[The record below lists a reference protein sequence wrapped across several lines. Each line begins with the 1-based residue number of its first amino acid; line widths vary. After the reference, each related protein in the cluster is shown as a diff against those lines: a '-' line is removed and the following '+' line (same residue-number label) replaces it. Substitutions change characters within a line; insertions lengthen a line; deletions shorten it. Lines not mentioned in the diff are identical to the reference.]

1 MSYAIIRNRKLTRAK
16 SIGAYIH
23 DERKAKN
30 HSNKNIDTTKTHKN
44 YYLKQNEFSYVKEFD
59 RLRKETNLQG
69 QIRTN
74 SNILCE
80 MIFTSDGQFFESIGY
95 EEARRYFRE
104 SYNFICNYKNL
115 GAENIISA
123 VVHLDEDTPH
133 MHLLFAPV
141 IHTKDKEG
149 NSIKKLSCRDF
160 WKGQNS
166 YRDLQNKF
174 FEHISSK
181 GFKLERGKAVEET
194 SRENYTVAEYKQITN
209 FEKGKEL
216 LKNIKLELPPTPD
229 LKDFKKVMLNRDE
242 KIQNEIIKPKED
254 LIQELHKDNVSLKK
268 ELSKQVHLVEIATKF
283 DDERDTLLAEKRE
296 LQTKYENATTDFNY
310 EKRSLEHRYESKL
323 HKLEKQVK
331 YLEKMIDKFKVTI
344 KKFIQWVCKKFSAPS
359 EDDLIRNFE
368 RETYTNLNIDK
379 QLDYN
384 QFEKQEKSKGLE
396 L

>member
-1 MSYAIIRNRKLTRAK
+1 MSYAIIRNRKLTRQK

-30 HSNKNIDTTKTHKN
+30 HSNKNIDISKTHEN
-44 YYLKQNEFSYVKEFD
+44 YYLKKNELSYIKEFD
-59 RLRKETNLQG
+59 KLKKETNLQG
-69 QIRTN
+69 QIRSN

-80 MIFTSDGQFFESIGY
+80 MIFTSDGRFFEGIGC
-95 EEARRYFRE
+95 EETKRYFQE
-104 SYNFICNYKNL
+104 SYNFICNYKSL

-149 NSIKKLSCRDF
+149 NSINKLSCRDF

-181 GFKLERGKAVEET
+181 GFNLERGKAIEET
-194 SRENYTVAEYKQITN
+194 NRKHYEIAEYKQLTN
-209 FEKGKEL
+209 FENSKKV
-216 LKNIKLELPPTPD
+216 LKNIKLELPLTPD
-229 LKDFKKVMLNRDE
+229 LKNFKKVMLNRDE
-242 KIQNEIIKPKED
+242 KIQNEIIKPKDE

-268 ELSKQVHLVEIATKF
+268 ELSKQVHLVEAATKF
-283 DDERDTLLAEKRE
+283 DAEKDTLLTENRN
-296 LQTKYENATTDFNY
+296 LQSKCEDLTDNFNY
-310 EKRSLEHRYESKL
+310 EKRTLKNEYESKIR
-323 HKLEKQVK
+323 KLEKKVK

-344 KKFIQWVCKKFSAPS
+344 KKFIRWVCKKFSVPS
-359 EDDLIRNFE
+359 EDNLIRSFE

-379 QLDYN
+379 QLDYT
-384 QFEKQEKSKGLE
+384 QFKKQKNEIE
-396 L
+396 RI

>member
-1 MSYAIIRNRKLTRAK
+1 MSYAIIRNRKLTRQK

-30 HSNKNIDTTKTHKN
+30 HSNKNIDISKTHEN
-44 YYLKQNEFSYVKEFD
+44 YYLKKNELSYIKEFD
-59 RLRKETNLQG
+59 RLKKETNLQG

-80 MIFTSDGQFFESIGY
+80 MIFTSDGQFFEDIGY
-95 EEARRYFRE
+95 EETRRYFKE
-104 SYNFICNYKNL
+104 SYNFVCNYKNL
-115 GAENIISA
+115 GEQNIISA
-123 VVHLDEDTPH
+123 VIHLDEDTPH

-149 NSIKKLSCRDF
+149 NAINKLSCRDF

-174 FEHISSK
+174 FEHISLK
-181 GFKLERGKAVEET
+181 GFELERGKAVEET
-194 SRENYTVAEYKQITN
+194 DRKHYEIAEYKQLTN
-209 FEKGKEL
+209 FENGKEL
-216 LKNIKLELPPTPD
+216 LKNIKLELPPVPELKRTDFINPD
-229 LKDFKKVMLNRDE
+229 KAIKKAIEPRD
-242 KIQNEIIKPKED
+242 K
-254 LIQELHKDNVSLKK
+254 LIQELHQDKVSLHK
-268 ELSKQVHLVEIATKF
+268 ELSKQVKLVELASKF
-283 DDERDTLLAEKRE
+283 DYERDTLLAEKRE
-296 LQTKYENATTDFNY
+296 LQIKYENVTTDFNY
-310 EKRSLEHRYESKL
+310 EKHRLEHKYESKI

-344 KKFIQWVCKKFSAPS
+344 KKFIGWVCKKFSVPS
-359 EDDLIRNFE
+359 EDDFIRSFE

-384 QFEKQEKSKGLE
+384 QFEKQEKSKRLE